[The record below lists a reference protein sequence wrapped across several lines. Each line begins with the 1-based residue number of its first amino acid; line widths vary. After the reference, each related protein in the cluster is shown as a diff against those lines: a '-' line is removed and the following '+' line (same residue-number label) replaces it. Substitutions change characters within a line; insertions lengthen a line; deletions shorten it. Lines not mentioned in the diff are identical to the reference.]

1 MELWIMSYKLPY
13 NSWYILTVS
22 CTKLWYSSTF
32 TWRLRYSNKNYSTF
46 ELTVFGSIIYLSISF
61 FCSRDWLLLEKKIE
75 CQRGMDSKSMRMRL
89 GIFKLDS
96 PKFHPAV
103 SNLNKKSS
111 NLFSISDKLCFSQ
124 WNTLSLFFKLSFMF
138 SYNQYACQRHLN
150 TSLLV
155 AFTCIIS
162 LTEIK

>member
-1 MELWIMSYKLPY
+1 MDHYTSCHTIPDISQLLVVPNFDILIKII
-13 NSWYILTVS
+13 YIQLTPKDIVTKITPRSNWQCLVS
-22 CTKLWYSSTF
+22 T
-32 TWRLRYSNKNYSTF
+32 
-46 ELTVFGSIIYLSISF
+46 IYLSISF
-61 FCSRDWLLLEKKIE
+61 LCSRKIE
-75 CQRGMDSKSMRMRL
+75 CQRGMDSWSMRMWL
-89 GIFKLDS
+89 GTFKLDS

-124 WNTLSLFFKLSFMF
+124 WTTLSLFSKLSSMF

-155 AFTCIIS
+155 AFTCIIGF
-162 LTEIK
+162 TEIK